1 MAFCKCFVYDKVVD
15 PAQYKV
21 VVYELHG
28 AAEVFHM
35 AFNFAD
41 GGFNGVRVPFHIPGA
56 PVFKG
61 YFHAGRPKFFKKFR
75 QLPYN
80 VRTCATGILICNVY
94 ELGSVFRVFGPFIA
108 GQLVYFFTG
117 KRVFHVQPP
126 HSAFVDEESISVH
139 HGLCQHA
146 PLKDAQE

>member
-108 GQLVYFFTG
+108 GQLVYFLPVSVYFMFNLPTVHLLMR
-117 KRVFHVQPP
+117 KVYLCTTVFVNTHP
-126 HSAFVDEESISVH
+126 
-139 HGLCQHA
+139 
-146 PLKDAQE
+146 